1 MSELWLKTQELRNL
15 FVFFQVGS
23 GQEHPYFTKKCQR
36 QNSRE
41 VLAKLSQCTYTL
53 LLFTLSFEISK
64 IWGLALFYLSS
75 VSLCRWRLSLAVNC
89 SLTRTFCESW
99 RGHFHTIGYLIIRS
113 YTIVCPSLFWSDCG
127 NTGVILLTFNASHL
141 QLIMGRDSIAP
152 KAGEK
157 LRNVPE
163 MMQSRFITEVYA
175 LWIRAGV

>member
-41 VLAKLSQCTYTL
+41 VLTKLSQCTYTL

-64 IWGLALFYLSS
+64 ISGLALFYLSS

-89 SLTRTFCESW
+89 SLTRTFCES
-99 RGHFHTIGYLIIRS
+99 
-113 YTIVCPSLFWSDCG
+113 
-127 NTGVILLTFNASHL
+127 
-141 QLIMGRDSIAP
+141 
-152 KAGEK
+152 
-157 LRNVPE
+157 
-163 MMQSRFITEVYA
+163 
-175 LWIRAGV
+175 